1 MRDVRGVDDKRAGIT
16 DVGHVAEQSGTVDD
30 TADTVG
36 AAIHLEA
43 QDLPH
48 TAREILAYKF
58 VLRCVTETGIV
69 DLGRMRGT
77 GQMFG
82 YALSRNHL
90 LTDSLGQRLQSNE
103 RKVGIEWTLHST
115 ERTQVLDANAFDKR
129 RLAEFL
135 GKTMPFS
142 SAVIADDL
150 LTCSKLRESA
160 VRPTV
165 RYQ

>member
-1 MRDVRGVDDKRAGIT
+1 
-16 DVGHVAEQSGTVDD
+16 
-30 TADTVG
+30 
-36 AAIHLEA
+36 
-43 QDLPH
+43 
-48 TAREILAYKF
+48 
-58 VLRCVTETGIV
+58 
-69 DLGRMRGT
+69 
-77 GQMFG
+77 MFG

-150 LTCSKLRESA
+150 LTCSKLRNRA

>member
-16 DVGHVAEQSGTVDD
+16 DVGHVAEQFGTVDD
-30 TADTVG
+30 TADIVV

-43 QDLPH
+43 QDLSH

-69 DLGRMRGT
+69 DLGHMRGT

-82 YALSRNHL
+82 YALSRSHL
-90 LTDSLGQRLQSNE
+90 LTDALGQRLQPNE